1 MPSLTS
7 GMASGPTLL
16 ISGMMDRV
24 PKDLSLVHLSTQ
36 EAFDGLHWVGP
47 CNFFS
52 NLAPSSFP
60 WHDFI
65 SFPEAT
71 LADQI
76 D

>member
-7 GMASGPTLL
+7 GLASGPTLL
-16 ISGMMDRV
+16 VASMMDRI
-24 PKDLSLVHLSTQ
+24 PKDLSPVHLSTQ

-52 NLAPSSFP
+52 NLATSFSS
-60 WHDFI
+60 WHDLI
-65 SFPEAT
+65 SFPEAA

-76 D
+76 H